1 MVCYVCAYGWLPKCF
16 ASTPSEFRTRTKLYF
31 RIYNYICICSGIA
44 MNAFDTAV
52 DYSSKRQSFGA
63 PISKLQMIQSK
74 IADMALR

>member
-1 MVCYVCAYGWLPKCF
+1 M
-16 ASTPSEFRTRTKLYF
+16 LYF